1 MVQPSLVMS
10 YSESADGTKSDPCG
24 ERERENERVT
34 PDSHTH
40 TATVPVTDDCAAYD
54 LYSGASIEGAGKN
67 QEKPKSEATASDET
81 SHRSSS
87 DISFNN
93 AFTAPLCS
101 AIPYSL
107 NNAKHN
113 HQLPW

>member
-1 MVQPSLVMS
+1 MP

-24 ERERENERVT
+24 EREGGNERVT

-54 LYSGASIEGAGKN
+54 LYSGVSTKGAGKN
-67 QEKPKSEATASDET
+67 PENQNVAIASDET
-81 SHRSSS
+81 SHCSST
-87 DISFNN
+87 DISFN
-93 AFTAPLCS
+93 AFTAPPCS

-107 NNAKHN
+107 NNAKYN